1 MYSVSMKVS
10 ETQRPTSGYYS
21 FKRQIPTE
29 YKLCV
34 RHHALTQLTVRQGQL
49 TGHWKYSE
57 C

>member
-21 FKRQIPTE
+21 FKRHIPTE